1 MTTANNNNI
10 ERELDW
16 DGTIEKDNSFILLP
30 DGDYK
35 FTVKMYERGRF
46 NGSDKMPP
54 CAQATV
60 HIEIEAPEGTVTL
73 KNNLFLHTKTEG
85 ILSSFFASIG
95 QKKKGEPLRMNWNNV
110 VGSTGMCKIS
120 SKEYNGNTYNEI
132 KRFLPAEEQQPATG
146 GWKPGKF

>member
-1 MTTANNNNI
+1 MTTFNNNNAD
-10 ERELDW
+10 RELGW
-16 DGTIEKDNSFILLP
+16 DDEIVKDSSFILLP

-46 NGSDKMPP
+46 NGSEKMPP
-54 CAQATV
+54 CAQAT
-60 HIEIEAPEGTVTL
+60 IYCEIEAPEGTVTL

-95 QKKKGEPLRMNWNNV
+95 QKKKGEPLRMNWNTV
-110 VGSTGMCKIS
+110 VGSTGMCKVS

-132 KRFLPAEEQQPATG
+132 KRFLPAEEQQATG